1 MRTCFVAREWQVTL
15 AVFASWQLNAG
26 RRSTIARRTSD
37 SISNRTGTI
46 GAKRQLYERLASGQ
60 DRRNLIGHRRLQ
72 LGRTAGQSRRDLPD
86 AFVRVV
92 LGG

>member
-1 MRTCFVAREWQVTL
+1 LQSV
-15 AVFASWQLNAG
+15 AG
-26 RRSTIARRTSD
+26 RRSTINARTPD

-60 DRRNLIGHRRLQ
+60 DRRNPLGRRRLQ
-72 LGRTAGQSRRDLPD
+72 LGRTQGPSRRDLPD

-92 LGG
+92 LGV